1 MDENCG
7 EVHVKVQVREAN
19 RKRKRNSRCGRLI
32 PKAGKTILVLD
43 GSGLCQNTFLRLNR
57 LNRFGRVEW
66 QEMHPKPL
74 QDASNRICKALATI
88 AWWVQVEGLLQE
100 TVTFFHIMCTMKILR
115 GIDISMWYSISSNSS
130 FLISRIC
137 WQLMPSS
144 AELEKRWGASCGP
157 IYKHPA
163 SWMCDISGVIRS
175 PVFGSKQHMYGNF
188 EGFPLK
194 KCIVWVGNVMTP
206 AIASKMKA
214 LFFCLGCL
222 DFPELFLAGET
233 VSLAKI
239 YRQDHRYNKHQQ
251 TATNISKQQQTSAN
265 NNKHQ
270 QTTTNISKQ
279 QSTPPASS
287 QT

>member
-19 RKRKRNSRCGRLI
+19 RKRKRNSRCGRLT

-194 KCIVWVGNVMTP
+194 KCIVWVGNVMT
-206 AIASKMKA
+206 ALLDVMNVIALPPYTHGSGRLGHSKVLQLLLKSLTESDWMNFNTIVSIVSWKIW
-214 LFFCLGCL
+214 FKGCV
-222 DFPELFLAGET
+222 DFHDE
-233 VSLAKI
+233 K
-239 YRQDHRYNKHQQ
+239 
-251 TATNISKQQQTSAN
+251 
-265 NNKHQ
+265 
-270 QTTTNISKQ
+270 
-279 QSTPPASS
+279 
-287 QT
+287 